1 MLILLILILQTTLS
15 LGLLRL
21 FIVAFILNFS
31 SPSLFP
37 PPHTPSG
44 VWGGWATFL
53 YQILCSSEIAG
64 KRLVENQ
71 YCVGSLPVN
80 LGFGQGVSS
89 DSLEIAANASY
100 FKYLI

>member
-1 MLILLILILQTTLS
+1 MLEGKIFT
-15 LGLLRL
+15 
-21 FIVAFILNFS
+21 NFRRR
-31 SPSLFP
+31 
-37 PPHTPSG
+37 
-44 VWGGWATFL
+44 ATFL